1 MESGSGR
8 GRLAVHSGKPRHQ
21 WFGGVYELRAFVAA
35 AFIPSEPN
43 AAVASVT
50 NVTSFRTRRPLR
62 RRISGYIADSAG
74 CRTWRDSNHSKR
86 CYAAR
91 RGIAS
96 STNRKNRVLRVPAT
110 KQSAVK
116 STTGRCYFCDLPR
129 ATARYAVGRALVCCI
144 GLITLRTPNA
154 FLHFFKL
161 EAPGIA

>member
-1 MESGSGR
+1 MTGAFFPWHILLRVPSFGVRSLVAGGPFECQVIGFGAGTTEVAGR
-8 GRLAVHSGKPRHQ
+8 ILPGHSWDTSSIGRDDG
-21 WFGGVYELRAFVAA
+21 LRA
-35 AFIPSEPN
+35 
-43 AAVASVT
+43 
-50 NVTSFRTRRPLR
+50 
-62 RRISGYIADSAG
+62 YIADSAG

-116 STTGRCYFCDLPR
+116 STTWRRYFCDLPR

>member
-1 MESGSGR
+1 LESGSGR

-91 RGIAS
+91 RGIAC

-116 STTGRCYFCDLPR
+116 STTWRRYFLRSAQSD
-129 ATARYAVGRALVCCI
+129 RALCSGKGPCFCI
-144 GLITLRTPNA
+144 GLITLRTLNA